1 MNKRQWSI
9 TTVGSALLFA
19 GLPIHAIAQQKQKP
33 DDKLSET
40 ETLKLQVAQKDL
52 VINQLQQQILQLSAE
67 VLQEKSQEANS
78 KMMAAKS
85 EVTQTHKGMV
95 VQFKPDGE
103 PYLLDN
109 PLTAPEM
116 KK

>member
-1 MNKRQWSI
+1 MNKRQWI
-9 TTVGSALLFA
+9 GLLGFVLLGVSAVALQA
-19 GLPIHAIAQQKQKP
+19 KS
-33 DDKLSET
+33 DEKLSEVD
-40 ETLKLQVAQKDL
+40 TLKLQVAQKDL

-78 KMMAAKS
+78 KMMAVKA
-85 EVTQTHKGMV
+85 EVGKTHNGMV
-95 VQFKPDGE
+95 IQFKPDGE

-109 PLTAPEM
+109 PLTAPQM

>member
-1 MNKRQWSI
+1 MNKI
-9 TTVGSALLFA
+9 VTCILA
-19 GLPIHAIAQQKQKP
+19 GGIATGIAAAQTPKH
-33 DDKLSET
+33 DEKLSDV

-78 KMMAAKS
+78 KMTAAKS
-85 EVTQTHKGMV
+85 EVTQVHKGMV